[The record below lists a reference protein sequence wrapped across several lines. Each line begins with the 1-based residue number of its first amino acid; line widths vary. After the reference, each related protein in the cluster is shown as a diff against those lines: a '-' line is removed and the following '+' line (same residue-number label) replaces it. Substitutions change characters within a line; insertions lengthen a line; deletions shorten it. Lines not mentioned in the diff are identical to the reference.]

1 MFAFYEKGNHML
13 TKKITCKYTNSEEII
28 EQYINTANRQNEI
41 PIIGVMIMGILL
53 GVYGL
58 MTNPGSHMN
67 YIWLGIAALMA
78 FGEIF
83 SSRRMVTKRQ
93 INRYK
98 KKYGRVNNKIEITLS
113 DKVHYS
119 IDGYRMDYKWHSIV
133 EIKETD
139 DLLILCYPSE
149 MIPLKKEGI
158 KNVTLD
164 DTREFIKD
172 HIAIDQAMYTEK
184 KKKKS
189 IYKSIK
195 GMQRHRVVE

>member
-78 FGEIF
+78 FGEMF

-98 KKYGRVNNKIEITLS
+98 KKGS
-113 DKVHYS
+113 
-119 IDGYRMDYKWHSIV
+119 
-133 EIKETD
+133 
-139 DLLILCYPSE
+139 LLY
-149 MIPLKKEGI
+149 
-158 KNVTLD
+158 
-164 DTREFIKD
+164 
-172 HIAIDQAMYTEK
+172 
-184 KKKKS
+184 
-189 IYKSIK
+189 
-195 GMQRHRVVE
+195 

>member
-67 YIWLGIAALMA
+67 YIWLGIVALMA

-172 HIAIDQAMYTEK
+172 HIAIDKAMYKEK